1 MGFKKDI
8 HTTLRE
14 IVDIYFKINKINS
27 VFRSAKLNYF
37 SLYKHKKL
45 NYFKFEFKKKLY
57 NYSAGQLLSMGS
69 GKMRGF
75 KKSIQSFG
83 TTVNILNRKLR
94 KQLNSIYIFYIKNF
108 CLHAYLWIK
117 KFFYLIKPQIYY
129 TILTNS

>member
-45 NYFKFEFKKKLY
+45 NYFKFEERGSEFI
-57 NYSAGQLLSMGS
+57 LL
-69 GKMRGF
+69 
-75 KKSIQSFG
+75 
-83 TTVNILNRKLR
+83 LN
-94 KQLNSIYIFYIKNF
+94 
-108 CLHAYLWIK
+108 
-117 KFFYLIKPQIYY
+117 
-129 TILTNS
+129 